1 MTTTTITRTHEEQ
14 QIFDERVSHYD
25 RYDELRNEITKMCQD
40 LEQNLKKE
48 RDELADVIDKTTN
61 PDYFH
66 ESSFVPKV
74 DTMLNDLED
83 TTLKDYANQS
93 IFASIKDKM
102 SEYKEHSM
110 YVAEHPSMSKV
121 DKKTMREMFSTMKE
135 IEVIEREKVNEM
147 QDRHRKE
154 LNALRLPSNYQMI
167 SSDELNNDF
176 IKKLNKVDFNRD
188 EIDRMF
194 NKIAYFVNDYEFE
207 SSDVRNSP
215 LMKED
220 AVIKLKELCKT
231 LDMSYNNVLEP
242 ATYVELRK

>member
-1 MTTTTITRTHEEQ
+1 MTTTTQNQETQTLEEKITYFEK
-14 QIFDERVSHYD
+14 
-25 RYDELRNEITKMCQD
+25 YDEMRNEITKMCQD

-121 DKKTMREMFSTMKE
+121 DKKTMKEIFSTMKE
-135 IEVIEREKVNEM
+135 IEELEREKVNEM

-154 LNALRLPSNYQMI
+154 LNALRLPSNNQMI
-167 SSDELNNDF
+167 SSIELNNNF

-194 NKIAYFVNDYEFE
+194 NKIAYFVNDYEFD

-215 LMKED
+215 LVKED

>member
-1 MTTTTITRTHEEQ
+1 MTTTTQNQETQTLEEKITYFEK
-14 QIFDERVSHYD
+14 
-25 RYDELRNEITKMCQD
+25 YDEMRNEITKMCQD

-121 DKKTMREMFSTMKE
+121 DKKTMKEMFSTMKE
-135 IEVIEREKVNEM
+135 IEEIEREKVNEM

-154 LNALRLPSNYQMI
+154 LNALRLPSNNQMI
-167 SSDELNNDF
+167 SSIELNNNF

-188 EIDRMF
+188 AIENMIK
-194 NKIAYFVNDYEFE
+194 KIAYFVNDYEFD

-215 LMKED
+215 LVKED

>member
-1 MTTTTITRTHEEQ
+1 MTTTTQNQETQTLEEKITYFEK
-14 QIFDERVSHYD
+14 
-25 RYDELRNEITKMCQD
+25 YDEMRNEITKMCQD

-110 YVAEHPSMSKV
+110 YVATHPSMSKV
-121 DKKTMREMFSTMKE
+121 DKKTMREIFSTMKE
-135 IEVIEREKVNEM
+135 IEELEREKENEM

-154 LNALRLPSNYQMI
+154 LNALRLPSYNEMI
-167 SSDELNNDF
+167 SSDEVNNDF

-188 EIDRMF
+188 AIENMIK
-194 NKIAYFVNDYEFE
+194 KIAYFVNDYEFD

>member
-1 MTTTTITRTHEEQ
+1 MTTTTQNQETQTLEEKITYFEK
-14 QIFDERVSHYD
+14 
-25 RYDELRNEITKMCQD
+25 YDEMRNEITKMCQD

-121 DKKTMREMFSTMKE
+121 DKKTMKEMFSTMKE
-135 IEVIEREKVNEM
+135 IEEIEREKVNEM

-154 LNALRLPSNYQMI
+154 LNALRLPSYNQMI
-167 SSDELNNDF
+167 SSDEINNDF

-194 NKIAYFVNDYEFE
+194 NKIAYFVNDYEFD

-215 LMKED
+215 LVKED

>member
-1 MTTTTITRTHEEQ
+1 MTTTTQNQETQTLEEKITYFEK
-14 QIFDERVSHYD
+14 
-25 RYDELRNEITKMCQD
+25 YDEMRNEITKMCQD
-40 LEQNLKKE
+40 LEQNLKNEKQ
-48 RDELADVIDKTTN
+48 ELADVIDKTTN

-121 DKKTMREMFSTMKE
+121 DKKTMKEMFSTMKE
-135 IEVIEREKVNEM
+135 IEEIEREKVNEM

-154 LNALRLPSNYQMI
+154 LNALRLPSNNQMI
-167 SSDELNNDF
+167 SSIELNNNF

-194 NKIAYFVNDYEFE
+194 NKIAYFVNDYEFD

-215 LMKED
+215 LVKED

>member
-1 MTTTTITRTHEEQ
+1 MTTTTQNQETQTLEEKITYFEK
-14 QIFDERVSHYD
+14 
-25 RYDELRNEITKMCQD
+25 YDEMRNEITKMCQD

-48 RDELADVIDKTTN
+48 KQELTDVIDKTTN

-66 ESSFVPKV
+66 ESSFVPII

-102 SEYKEHSM
+102 SEYKKHSM
-110 YVAEHPSMSKV
+110 YVATHPSMSKV
-121 DKKTMREMFSTMKE
+121 DKKTMREIFSTMKE
-135 IEVIEREKVNEM
+135 IEELEREKVNEM

-154 LNALRLPSNYQMI
+154 LNALRLPSYNEMI
-167 SSDELNNDF
+167 SSDEVNNDF

-188 EIDRMF
+188 AIENMIK
-194 NKIAYFVNDYEFE
+194 KIAYFVNDYEFD
-207 SSDVRNSP
+207 SFDVRNSP
-215 LMKED
+215 LVKED

>member
-1 MTTTTITRTHEEQ
+1 MTTTTQNQETQTLEEKITYFEK
-14 QIFDERVSHYD
+14 
-25 RYDELRNEITKMCQD
+25 YDEMRNEITKMCQD

-121 DKKTMREMFSTMKE
+121 DKKTMKEMFSTMKE
-135 IEVIEREKVNEM
+135 IEEIEREKVNEM

-154 LNALRLPSNYQMI
+154 LNALRLPSNNQMI
-167 SSDELNNDF
+167 SSIELNNDF
-176 IKKLNKVDFNRD
+176 IKKLNQVDFNRD
-188 EIDRMF
+188 AIENMIK
-194 NKIAYFVNDYEFE
+194 KIAYFVNDYEFD
-207 SSDVRNSP
+207 SLDVRNSP
-215 LMKED
+215 LVKED

>member
-1 MTTTTITRTHEEQ
+1 MTTTTQNQETQTLEEKITYFEK
-14 QIFDERVSHYD
+14 
-25 RYDELRNEITKMCQD
+25 YDEMRNEITKMCQD

-48 RDELADVIDKTTN
+48 KQELTDVIDKTTN

-135 IEVIEREKVNEM
+135 IEEIEREKVNEM

-154 LNALRLPSNYQMI
+154 LNALRLPSYNQMI

-194 NKIAYFVNDYEFE
+194 NKIAYFVNDYEFD
-207 SSDVRNSP
+207 SSDIRNSP

>member
-1 MTTTTITRTHEEQ
+1 MTTTTQNQETQTLEEKITYFEK
-14 QIFDERVSHYD
+14 
-25 RYDELRNEITKMCQD
+25 YDEMRNEITKMCQD

-110 YVAEHPSMSKV
+110 YVATHPSMSKV
-121 DKKTMREMFSTMKE
+121 DKKTMREIFSTMKE
-135 IEVIEREKVNEM
+135 IEELEREKENEM

-154 LNALRLPSNYQMI
+154 LNALRLPSYNQMI
-167 SSDELNNDF
+167 SSDEVNNDF

-188 EIDRMF
+188 AIENMIK
-194 NKIAYFVNDYEFE
+194 KIAYFVNDYEFD

>member
-1 MTTTTITRTHEEQ
+1 MTTTTQNQETQTLEEKITYFEK
-14 QIFDERVSHYD
+14 
-25 RYDELRNEITKMCQD
+25 YDEMRNEITKMCQD

-110 YVAEHPSMSKV
+110 YVATHPSMSKV
-121 DKKTMREMFSTMKE
+121 DKKTMREIFSTMKE
-135 IEVIEREKVNEM
+135 IEELEREKVNEM

-188 EIDRMF
+188 AIENMIK
-194 NKIAYFVNDYEFE
+194 KIAYFVNDYEFD

>member
-1 MTTTTITRTHEEQ
+1 MTTTTQNQETQTLEEKITYFEK
-14 QIFDERVSHYD
+14 
-25 RYDELRNEITKMCQD
+25 YDEMRNEITKMCQD

-110 YVAEHPSMSKV
+110 YVATHPSMSKV
-121 DKKTMREMFSTMKE
+121 DKKTMREIFSTMKE
-135 IEVIEREKVNEM
+135 IEELEREKVNEM
-147 QDRHRKE
+147 QNRHRKE
-154 LNALRLPSNYQMI
+154 LNALRLPSYNEMI
-167 SSDELNNDF
+167 SSDEVNNDF

-188 EIDRMF
+188 AIENMIK
-194 NKIAYFVNDYEFE
+194 KIAYFVNDYEFD

>member
-1 MTTTTITRTHEEQ
+1 MTTTTQNQETQTLEEKITYFEK
-14 QIFDERVSHYD
+14 
-25 RYDELRNEITKMCQD
+25 YDEMRNEITKMCQD
-40 LEQNLKKE
+40 LEQNLKNE
-48 RDELADVIDKTTN
+48 RQELADVIDKTTN

-121 DKKTMREMFSTMKE
+121 DKKTMKEMFSTMKE
-135 IEVIEREKVNEM
+135 IEEIEREKVNEM

-154 LNALRLPSNYQMI
+154 LNALRLPSNNQMI
-167 SSDELNNDF
+167 SSIELNNNF

-194 NKIAYFVNDYEFE
+194 NKIAYFVNDYEFD

-215 LMKED
+215 LVKED

>member
-1 MTTTTITRTHEEQ
+1 MTTTTQNQETQTLEEKITYFEK
-14 QIFDERVSHYD
+14 
-25 RYDELRNEITKMCQD
+25 YDEMRNEITKMCQD

-110 YVAEHPSMSKV
+110 YVATHPSMSKV
-121 DKKTMREMFSTMKE
+121 DKKTMREIFSTMKE
-135 IEVIEREKVNEM
+135 IEELEREKVNEM

-154 LNALRLPSNYQMI
+154 LNALRLPSYNEMI
-167 SSDELNNDF
+167 SSDEVNNDF

-188 EIDRMF
+188 AIENMIK
-194 NKIAYFVNDYEFE
+194 KIAYFVNDYEFD

>member
-1 MTTTTITRTHEEQ
+1 MTTTTQNQETQTLEEKITYFEK
-14 QIFDERVSHYD
+14 
-25 RYDELRNEITKMCQD
+25 YDEMRNEITKMCQD

-110 YVAEHPSMSKV
+110 YVATHPSMSKV
-121 DKKTMREMFSTMKE
+121 DKKTMREIFSTMKE
-135 IEVIEREKVNEM
+135 IEELEREKVNEM

-154 LNALRLPSNYQMI
+154 LNALRLPSYNEMI
-167 SSDELNNDF
+167 SSDEVNNDF
-176 IKKLNKVDFNRD
+176 IKKLNKVDFNRNAI
-188 EIDRMF
+188 ENMIK
-194 NKIAYFVNDYEFE
+194 KIAYFVNDYEFD

>member
-1 MTTTTITRTHEEQ
+1 MTTTTQNQETQTLEEKITYFEK
-14 QIFDERVSHYD
+14 
-25 RYDELRNEITKMCQD
+25 YDEMRNEITKMCQD

-74 DTMLNDLED
+74 DTMLNDLEN

-121 DKKTMREMFSTMKE
+121 DKKTMKEMFSTMKE
-135 IEVIEREKVNEM
+135 IEEIEREKVNEM

-154 LNALRLPSNYQMI
+154 LNALRLPSNNQMI
-167 SSDELNNDF
+167 SSIELNNNF

-194 NKIAYFVNDYEFE
+194 NKIAYFVNDYEFD

-215 LMKED
+215 LVKED

>member
-1 MTTTTITRTHEEQ
+1 MTTTTQNQETQTLEEKITYFEK
-14 QIFDERVSHYD
+14 
-25 RYDELRNEITKMCQD
+25 YDEMRNEITKMCQD

-121 DKKTMREMFSTMKE
+121 DKKTMKEMFSTMKE
-135 IEVIEREKVNEM
+135 IEEIEREKVNEM

-154 LNALRLPSNYQMI
+154 LNALRLPSYNQMI
-167 SSDELNNDF
+167 SSDEINNDF

-188 EIDRMF
+188 AIENMIK
-194 NKIAYFVNDYEFE
+194 KIAYFVNDYEFD
-207 SSDVRNSP
+207 SLDVRNSP
-215 LMKED
+215 LVKED

>member
-1 MTTTTITRTHEEQ
+1 MTTTTQNQETQTLEEKITYFEK
-14 QIFDERVSHYD
+14 
-25 RYDELRNEITKMCQD
+25 YDEMRNEITKMCQD

-121 DKKTMREMFSTMKE
+121 DKKTMREIFSTMKE
-135 IEVIEREKVNEM
+135 IEELEREKVNEM

-154 LNALRLPSNYQMI
+154 LNALRLPSNNQMI
-167 SSDELNNDF
+167 SSIELNNNF

-188 EIDRMF
+188 AIENMIK
-194 NKIAYFVNDYEFE
+194 KIAYFVNDYEFD
-207 SSDVRNSP
+207 SLDVRNSP
-215 LMKED
+215 LVKED

>member
-1 MTTTTITRTHEEQ
+1 MTTTTQNQETQTLEEKITYFEK
-14 QIFDERVSHYD
+14 
-25 RYDELRNEITKMCQD
+25 YDEMRNEITKMCQD

-110 YVAEHPSMSKV
+110 YVATHPSMSKV

-154 LNALRLPSNYQMI
+154 LNALRLPSYNQMI
-167 SSDELNNDF
+167 SSDEVNNDF

-188 EIDRMF
+188 AIENMIK
-194 NKIAYFVNDYEFE
+194 KIAYFVNDYEFD

>member
-1 MTTTTITRTHEEQ
+1 MTTTTQNQETQTLEEKITYFEK
-14 QIFDERVSHYD
+14 
-25 RYDELRNEITKMCQD
+25 YDEMRNEITKMCQD

-110 YVAEHPSMSKV
+110 YVATHPSLSKV

-154 LNALRLPSNYQMI
+154 LNALRLPSYNEMI
-167 SSDELNNDF
+167 SSDEVNNDF
-176 IKKLNKVDFNRD
+176 IKKLNKVDFNRNAI
-188 EIDRMF
+188 ENMIK
-194 NKIAYFVNDYEFE
+194 KIAYFVNDYEFD

>member
-1 MTTTTITRTHEEQ
+1 MTTTTQNQETQTLEEKITYFEK
-14 QIFDERVSHYD
+14 
-25 RYDELRNEITKMCQD
+25 YDEMRNEITKMCQD

-121 DKKTMREMFSTMKE
+121 DKKTMKEIFSTMKE
-135 IEVIEREKVNEM
+135 IEELEREKVNEM

-154 LNALRLPSNYQMI
+154 LNALRLPSNNQMI
-167 SSDELNNDF
+167 SSIELNNNF

-188 EIDRMF
+188 AIENMIK
-194 NKIAYFVNDYEFE
+194 KIAYFVNDYEFD
-207 SSDVRNSP
+207 SLDVRNSP
-215 LMKED
+215 LVKED

>member
-1 MTTTTITRTHEEQ
+1 MTTTTQNQETQTLEEKITYFEK
-14 QIFDERVSHYD
+14 
-25 RYDELRNEITKMCQD
+25 YDEMRNEITKMCQD

-176 IKKLNKVDFNRD
+176 IKKLNKVDFNRNAI
-188 EIDRMF
+188 ENMIK
-194 NKIAYFVNDYEFE
+194 KIAYFVNDYEFD

>member
-1 MTTTTITRTHEEQ
+1 MTTTTQNQETQTLEEKITYFEK
-14 QIFDERVSHYD
+14 
-25 RYDELRNEITKMCQD
+25 YDEMRNEITKMCQD

-121 DKKTMREMFSTMKE
+121 DKKTMKEMFSTMKE
-135 IEVIEREKVNEM
+135 IEEIEREKVNEM

-154 LNALRLPSNYQMI
+154 LNALRLPSNNQMI
-167 SSDELNNDF
+167 SSIELNNNF

-194 NKIAYFVNDYEFE
+194 NKIAYFVNDYEFD

-215 LMKED
+215 LVKED

-242 ATYVELRK
+242 ATYVGLRK

>member
-1 MTTTTITRTHEEQ
+1 MTTTTQNQETQTLEEKITYFEK
-14 QIFDERVSHYD
+14 
-25 RYDELRNEITKMCQD
+25 YDEMRNEITKMCQD

-110 YVAEHPSMSKV
+110 YVATHPSMSKV
-121 DKKTMREMFSTMKE
+121 DKKTMREIFSTMKE
-135 IEVIEREKVNEM
+135 IEELEREKENEM

-188 EIDRMF
+188 AIDNMF
-194 NKIAYFVNDYEFE
+194 NKIAYFVNDYEFD

>member
-1 MTTTTITRTHEEQ
+1 MTITTQNQETQTLEEK
-14 QIFDERVSHYD
+14 ITYFEK
-25 RYDELRNEITKMCQD
+25 YDEMRNEITKMCQD
-40 LEQNLKKE
+40 LEQNLKNEKQ
-48 RDELADVIDKTTN
+48 ELADVIDKTTN

-121 DKKTMREMFSTMKE
+121 DKKTMKEMFSTMKE
-135 IEVIEREKVNEM
+135 IEEIEREKVNEM

-154 LNALRLPSNYQMI
+154 LNALRLPSNNQMI
-167 SSDELNNDF
+167 SSIELNNNF

-194 NKIAYFVNDYEFE
+194 NKIAYFVNDYEFD

-215 LMKED
+215 LVKED

>member
-1 MTTTTITRTHEEQ
+1 MTTTTQNQETQTLEEKITYFEK
-14 QIFDERVSHYD
+14 
-25 RYDELRNEITKMCQD
+25 YDEMRNEITKMCQD

-48 RDELADVIDKTTN
+48 KQELTDVIDKTTN

-102 SEYKEHSM
+102 SEYKKHSM
-110 YVAEHPSMSKV
+110 YVATHPSMSKV
-121 DKKTMREMFSTMKE
+121 DKKTMREIFSTMKE
-135 IEVIEREKVNEM
+135 IEELEREKVNEM

-154 LNALRLPSNYQMI
+154 LNALRLPSYNEMI
-167 SSDELNNDF
+167 SSDEVNNDF

-188 EIDRMF
+188 AIENMIK
-194 NKIAYFVNDYEFE
+194 KIAYFVNDYEFD
-207 SSDVRNSP
+207 SSDIRNSP

>member
-1 MTTTTITRTHEEQ
+1 MTTTTQNQETQTLEEKITYFEK
-14 QIFDERVSHYD
+14 
-25 RYDELRNEITKMCQD
+25 YDEMRNEITKMCQD

-121 DKKTMREMFSTMKE
+121 DKKTMKEMFSTMKE
-135 IEVIEREKVNEM
+135 IEEIEREKVNEM

-154 LNALRLPSNYQMI
+154 LNALRLPSNNQMI
-167 SSDELNNDF
+167 SSIELNNNF

-194 NKIAYFVNDYEFE
+194 NKIAYFVNDYEFD

-215 LMKED
+215 LVKED

>member
-1 MTTTTITRTHEEQ
+1 MTTTTQNQETQTLEEKITYFEK
-14 QIFDERVSHYD
+14 
-25 RYDELRNEITKMCQD
+25 YDEMRNEITKMCQD

-194 NKIAYFVNDYEFE
+194 NKIAYFVNDYEFD

>member
-1 MTTTTITRTHEEQ
+1 MTTTTQNQETQTLEEKITYFEK
-14 QIFDERVSHYD
+14 
-25 RYDELRNEITKMCQD
+25 YDEMRNEITKMCQD

-121 DKKTMREMFSTMKE
+121 DKKTMREIFSTMKE
-135 IEVIEREKVNEM
+135 IEELEREKVNEM

-154 LNALRLPSNYQMI
+154 LNALRLPSNNQMI
-167 SSDELNNDF
+167 SSIELNNNF

-194 NKIAYFVNDYEFE
+194 NKIAYFVNDYEFD

-215 LMKED
+215 LVKED